1 MKELLTLEENE
12 ILVAK
17 VGTTMGDIEIELFP
31 TNFNEILQ
39 RVDGINP
46 LKYGTSRNFID
57 GAVTYL
63 SPYISRGVISTK
75 YILNRLLSNG
85 YDLSKIEKFIQELTW
100 RDYWQKI
107 WVDKGTSINS
117 DLKNT
122 QEMVS
127 NYGIPNSVVK
137 GSTGIKAIDQAISE
151 FYKTGYIHNHLRMYI
166 ASIACNI
173 AQSHW
178 KQPAQWMYYYLLD
191 ADWASNALSWQW
203 VAGSNSNK
211 KYYANQEN
219 INKYCYTHQK
229 VTFLDIQYEEFQN
242 LKIPESLQEIAEIN
256 LSTCLPSKG
265 PIIINQS
272 LPTLIYNFYN
282 LDPLWHKDKRAN
294 RILLLEPSHFKKYPI
309 SQNSMDF
316 MLQLAENIDT
326 KQVYV
331 GEFKDFINEFK
342 VKNIYYKEH
351 PLNKHYLG
359 EEESRDWMFN
369 VKEHDS
375 SFFSYW
381 KKCKLELTY

>member
-1 MKELLTLEENE
+1 MTHLFKE
-12 ILVAK
+12 
-17 VGTTMGDIEIELFP
+17 EIELFP

-85 YDLSKIEKFIQELTW
+85 HDPIKIEKFIQELTW

-107 WVDKGTSINS
+107 WVEKGASINS

-137 GSTGIKAIDQAISE
+137 GSTGIKAIDQAIFE

-351 PLNKHYLG
+351 PLNTHYSG
-359 EEESRDWMFN
+359 QEESRDWMFN
-369 VKEHDS
+369 VKEHYS